1 MISESI
7 MESEQK
13 KFDELVARHLKN
25 PSYVLHEGFFVITDN
40 INEIY

>member
-1 MISESI
+1 MIGESI

-25 PSYVLHEGFFVITDN
+25 PSCVLHEGFLLLCKRSLK
-40 INEIY
+40 